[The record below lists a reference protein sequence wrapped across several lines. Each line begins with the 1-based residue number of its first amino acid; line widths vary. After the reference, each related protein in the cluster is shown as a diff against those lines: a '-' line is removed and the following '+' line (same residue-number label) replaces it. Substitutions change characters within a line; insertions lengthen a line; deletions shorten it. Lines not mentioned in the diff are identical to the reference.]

1 MENAESSVINLA
13 KTTLYFK
20 LERGT
25 KKSDS
30 TSAYLFIIA
39 LDVVFL

>member
-25 KKSDS
+25 KKGDS
-30 TSAYLFIIA
+30 ISAYLFIIA